1 MRLIYN
7 IAAVLAVILMVPA
20 FFIRGIREQ
29 GFVER
34 IKQQLG
40 FLPKADIDRVARKN
54 CIWIHAAS
62 VGEIV
67 AASPIIKEIHRE
79 LPKSPILVTVF
90 TNNGYAMA
98 KRIIKD
104 ADSIIYMPFDL
115 PWITP
120 RLMYRLRPRIF
131 MPVETEL
138 WPNLLQ
144 AARNLEIPVMMV
156 NGRISEKSVKSYRY
170 LGSLWDSMRD
180 SITRFAMQSPI
191 DMEYILRL
199 GANPQLV
206 SVTGNTKYDQTYT
219 NVTAEEKQELISS
232 MGLTDNEGVFL
243 AGSTHPGEEEL
254 VLDAFDRV
262 REKLPGAK
270 LIIAPRAILRAGQIA
285 EMCSKHGFSARTRTE
300 LNEKPE
306 SGHDVVILNTIGELG
321 KVYSIGDV
329 IYVGG
334 SLIPH
339 GGHNILEPAAHG
351 KAIITGCNMFNFKET
366 HALFSSRSAVITVDD
381 GAGLTEAA
389 VSLFDDKLERQRMEQ
404 ATLDICNENRG
415 AARRTAVMVH
425 ELLEC
430 TEKDIGV
437 RATERIENFQT
448 YFYHMINGQK
458 KHSSIEK
465 AFINLLQVFS
475 YVYGGLVKLKLAG
488 YRVGLFKQK
497 KLDCFVISLGN
508 ITVGGTG
515 KTPTAYQLATYIRDL
530 GYKVVILNR
539 GYRSKWH
546 GEVGVVS
553 DGHELK
559 MDASYA
565 GDEAFMLAKHLPQ
578 IPVLIGPERA
588 ISGQYA
594 IDNYDAEVAILDD
607 GFQHWQLQRDLDIV
621 LVDAVNVFGNG
632 YMLPR
637 GTLREPMS
645 HLARADVF
653 LLTKV
658 DQAAD
663 GSCQYIKDTISRY
676 NDEALLLDSV
686 HQPKSFIRLE
696 EWADNIAGEGVPV
709 SFMSG
714 KRVMAVS
721 AIGNPAS
728 FEHTIGSTGAEI
740 IESLRFPDHHDF
752 TADEFSDIIS
762 QAAKNDVEAIII
774 TEKDAVKVPDLTN
787 VKQELQAVVPIYV
800 ITITVKFLQGE
811 EAFKKLIADR
821 IRDHVR
827 KG

>member
-1 MRLIYN
+1 
-7 IAAVLAVILMVPA
+7 
-20 FFIRGIREQ
+20 
-29 GFVER
+29 
-34 IKQQLG
+34 
-40 FLPKADIDRVARKN
+40 
-54 CIWIHAAS
+54 
-62 VGEIV
+62 
-67 AASPIIKEIHRE
+67 
-79 LPKSPILVTVF
+79 
-90 TNNGYAMA
+90 
-98 KRIIKD
+98 
-104 ADSIIYMPFDL
+104 
-115 PWITP
+115 
-120 RLMYRLRPRIF
+120 

-254 VLDAFDRV
+254 VLEAFDRV

-270 LIIAPRAILRAGQIA
+270 LIIAPRAILRAGQIG
-285 EMCSKHGFSARTRTE
+285 ERCSKHGFSARTRTE

-389 VSLFDDKLERQRMEQ
+389 VRLFDDKLERQRMEQ

-415 AARRTAVMVH
+415 AARRTAVMVR

-565 GDEAFMLAKHLPQ
+565 GDEAFMLAKHLPK

>member
-1 MRLIYN
+1 
-7 IAAVLAVILMVPA
+7 
-20 FFIRGIREQ
+20 
-29 GFVER
+29 
-34 IKQQLG
+34 
-40 FLPKADIDRVARKN
+40 
-54 CIWIHAAS
+54 
-62 VGEIV
+62 
-67 AASPIIKEIHRE
+67 
-79 LPKSPILVTVF
+79 
-90 TNNGYAMA
+90 
-98 KRIIKD
+98 
-104 ADSIIYMPFDL
+104 
-115 PWITP
+115 
-120 RLMYRLRPRIF
+120 
-131 MPVETEL
+131 
-138 WPNLLQ
+138 
-144 AARNLEIPVMMV
+144 
-156 NGRISEKSVKSYRY
+156 
-170 LGSLWDSMRD
+170 
-180 SITRFAMQSPI
+180 
-191 DMEYILRL
+191 
-199 GANPQLV
+199 
-206 SVTGNTKYDQTYT
+206 
-219 NVTAEEKQELISS
+219 
-232 MGLTDNEGVFL
+232 
-243 AGSTHPGEEEL
+243 
-254 VLDAFDRV
+254 
-262 REKLPGAK
+262 
-270 LIIAPRAILRAGQIA
+270 
-285 EMCSKHGFSARTRTE
+285 
-300 LNEKPE
+300 
-306 SGHDVVILNTIGELG
+306 
-321 KVYSIGDV
+321 
-329 IYVGG
+329 
-334 SLIPH
+334 
-339 GGHNILEPAAHG
+339 
-351 KAIITGCNMFNFKET
+351 
-366 HALFSSRSAVITVDD
+366 
-381 GAGLTEAA
+381 
-389 VSLFDDKLERQRMEQ
+389 
-404 ATLDICNENRG
+404 
-415 AARRTAVMVH
+415 
-425 ELLEC
+425 
-430 TEKDIGV
+430 
-437 RATERIENFQT
+437 
-448 YFYHMINGQK
+448 
-458 KHSSIEK
+458 
-465 AFINLLQVFS
+465 
-475 YVYGGLVKLKLAG
+475 
-488 YRVGLFKQK
+488 
-497 KLDCFVISLGN
+497 
-508 ITVGGTG
+508 
-515 KTPTAYQLATYIRDL
+515 

-676 NDEALLLDSV
+676 NDEALLLNSV

>member
-1 MRLIYN
+1 
-7 IAAVLAVILMVPA
+7 
-20 FFIRGIREQ
+20 
-29 GFVER
+29 
-34 IKQQLG
+34 
-40 FLPKADIDRVARKN
+40 
-54 CIWIHAAS
+54 
-62 VGEIV
+62 
-67 AASPIIKEIHRE
+67 
-79 LPKSPILVTVF
+79 
-90 TNNGYAMA
+90 
-98 KRIIKD
+98 
-104 ADSIIYMPFDL
+104 
-115 PWITP
+115 
-120 RLMYRLRPRIF
+120 
-131 MPVETEL
+131 
-138 WPNLLQ
+138 
-144 AARNLEIPVMMV
+144 
-156 NGRISEKSVKSYRY
+156 
-170 LGSLWDSMRD
+170 
-180 SITRFAMQSPI
+180 
-191 DMEYILRL
+191 
-199 GANPQLV
+199 
-206 SVTGNTKYDQTYT
+206 
-219 NVTAEEKQELISS
+219 

-415 AARRTAVMVH
+415 AAGRTAVMVR

>member
-1 MRLIYN
+1 
-7 IAAVLAVILMVPA
+7 
-20 FFIRGIREQ
+20 
-29 GFVER
+29 
-34 IKQQLG
+34 
-40 FLPKADIDRVARKN
+40 
-54 CIWIHAAS
+54 
-62 VGEIV
+62 
-67 AASPIIKEIHRE
+67 
-79 LPKSPILVTVF
+79 
-90 TNNGYAMA
+90 
-98 KRIIKD
+98 
-104 ADSIIYMPFDL
+104 
-115 PWITP
+115 
-120 RLMYRLRPRIF
+120 
-131 MPVETEL
+131 
-138 WPNLLQ
+138 
-144 AARNLEIPVMMV
+144 
-156 NGRISEKSVKSYRY
+156 
-170 LGSLWDSMRD
+170 
-180 SITRFAMQSPI
+180 
-191 DMEYILRL
+191 
-199 GANPQLV
+199 
-206 SVTGNTKYDQTYT
+206 
-219 NVTAEEKQELISS
+219 

-254 VLDAFDRV
+254 VLEAFDRV

-285 EMCSKHGFSARTRTE
+285 VMCSKHGFSARTRTE

-389 VSLFDDKLERQRMEQ
+389 VRLFDDKLERQRMEQ

-415 AARRTAVMVH
+415 AARRTAVMVR

-565 GDEAFMLAKHLPQ
+565 GDEAFMLAKHLPK

>member
-1 MRLIYN
+1 
-7 IAAVLAVILMVPA
+7 
-20 FFIRGIREQ
+20 
-29 GFVER
+29 
-34 IKQQLG
+34 
-40 FLPKADIDRVARKN
+40 
-54 CIWIHAAS
+54 
-62 VGEIV
+62 
-67 AASPIIKEIHRE
+67 
-79 LPKSPILVTVF
+79 
-90 TNNGYAMA
+90 
-98 KRIIKD
+98 
-104 ADSIIYMPFDL
+104 
-115 PWITP
+115 
-120 RLMYRLRPRIF
+120 

-254 VLDAFDRV
+254 VLEAFDRV

-389 VSLFDDKLERQRMEQ
+389 VRLFDDKLERQRMEQ

-415 AARRTAVMVH
+415 AARRTAVMVR